1 MCPQGVQS
9 ELIESSKPKKVSLVK
24 ELFPH
29 DLHRNVQISRDRADG
44 FGLVFKSGFD
54 QLSTDTVKVRKPTVL
69 DMEGGDDDGGR

>member
-1 MCPQGVQS
+1 MICTEMCKCHVT
-9 ELIESSKPKKVSLVK
+9 
-24 ELFPH
+24 
-29 DLHRNVQISRDRADG
+29 DG